1 MLPPL
6 FVILVICL
14 LCFLIGTTELAVG
27 IVEFT
32 YFDMIPKPFVYVG
45 SFWAGCFPIL
55 GAFMVF
61 IGMRKQYH
69 KALIAGWVF
78 ALIAACLAIAGT
90 VLDGLA
96 SVKFASLT
104 ACAQVASSL
113 LTPRYHLLTSTLFL
127 VLLVHRS
134 TLHSLLTFTTIMQ
147 FSLFSFTMPESS

>member
-1 MLPPL
+1 M
-6 FVILVICL
+6 

-27 IVEFT
+27 LVEFM

-55 GAFMVF
+55 GAFVVF

-90 VLDGLA
+90 VLDGMA
-96 SVKFASLT
+96 SVNFASLT
-104 ACAQVASSL
+104 ACAQVVF
-113 LTPRYHLLTSTLFL
+113 RLFL
-127 VLLVHRS
+127 VFTYIIFSYPPSSFTFLLVS
-134 TLHSLLTFTTIMQ
+134 ASLL
-147 FSLFSFTMPESS
+147 LPLESS